1 MHLSQ
6 VGIKMSM
13 TPKVAISSEFFSSVL
28 KLPKAQQDKAV
39 KFMELF
45 RQNPKSPGINYE
57 TIQVSRDKNLRS
69 VRIDQAYRAI
79 VLAPEKGN
87 VYILLWADKHDDAYD
102 WAKNRVLKI
111 NPENGTL
118 QFLDSEYIDEAHQLK
133 SNSESNDRGLFST
146 IRDRH
151 LIRLGVPEDLI
162 PLVRQVEIS
171 PDVEELKRKIPDEAY
186 EALSLLADGDTLEEV
201 LSVYDIDLHEG
212 EEQNIDTEDFSTA
225 LDREDSK
232 RRFLLAS
239 DDEALQN
246 MLDAPL
252 EKWRVFLHPLQR
264 KLIFRDWNGPVRV
277 LGGAGTGKT
286 VVAMHRAKWLAE
298 QTLAERDK
306 KILFTTYTKNL
317 AADIENNLKN
327 ICSVEVM
334 RKIEVVNLDAWV
346 KRFLDKQGYKIKFA
360 FNEKQKNTLWE
371 QALVLKPDELDLSD
385 SFYHEE
391 WEKVIQPQNVSNLV
405 GYFKARRIGRGVRLD
420 RAMRKVIWPVF
431 ENYRLGLNDADL
443 KETEDAYRDAI
454 TVITSKGIQLPY
466 YSVIVDEAQDF
477 GLNAFKLI
485 RHIVSEHKNDL
496 FIVGDSHQRIYGSK
510 VVLGH
515 CGIKIVGRSRKLR
528 VNYRTTEQ
536 IRHAA
541 VAVLEGIPF
550 DDLDNGID
558 KQKGY
563 RSLMTGDK
571 LLIQCFKSCQ
581 EEIDYLV
588 TSLQSLSSEDLAK
601 SCLVARRKSDNER
614 YIAALQVAG
623 IAYYK
628 VDHNT
633 LDDINHEGIRIATMH
648 RVKGLEFD
656 NMYVIGINDGIL
668 PLDILDSDDK
678 TIIRE
683 HEWRER
689 SLLYVAITREKR
701 FCSITGFGKL
711 SVFVR

>member
-1 MHLSQ
+1 
-6 VGIKMSM
+6 MSM

-28 KLPKAQQDKAV
+28 HLPKAQQDKAV

-102 WAKNRVLKI
+102 WAKNKVLKI
-111 NPENGTL
+111 NPENGVL
-118 QFLDSEYIDEAHQLK
+118 QFLESEYIDEAHQLK
-133 SNSESNDRGLFST
+133 TISGVSNKGLFFD

-151 LIRLGVPEDLI
+151 LVRLGVPDDLI
-162 PLVRQVEIS
+162 PLVRQVEI
-171 PDVEELKRKIPDEAY
+171 PLDIDELKKKIPDEAY
-186 EALSLLADGDTLEEV
+186 EALSLLADGISLEEV
-201 LSVYDIDLHEG
+201 LSVYDIQLHDDEI
-212 EEQNIDTEDFSTA
+212 IDTEDYSKA
-225 LDREDSK
+225 LDKQDSK

-346 KRFLDKQGYKIKFA
+346 KRFLDKQGYKINFA

-371 QALVLKPDELDLSD
+371 QALVLKPDEYDLPD

-391 WEKVIQPQNVSNLV
+391 WEKVIQPQNISSLAE
-405 GYFKARRIGRGVRLD
+405 YFKARRVGRGVRLD

-454 TVITSKGIQLPY
+454 TVITAKGIQLPY

-485 RHIVSEHKNDL
+485 RHIVSEHINDL

-515 CGIKIVGRSRKLR
+515 CDIKIVGRSRKLR

-536 IRHAA
+536 IRHTAM
-541 VAVLEGIPF
+541 AVLEGIPF

-558 KQKGY
+558 EQKGY
-563 RSLMTGDK
+563 RSLMTGAEP
-571 LLIQCFKSCQ
+571 LVQCFKSAQ
-581 EEIDYLV
+581 EEIDYLIQ
-588 TSLQSLSSEDLAK
+588 SLQSLSNEDLEKA
-601 SCLVARRKSDNER
+601 CLVARRNSDIER
-614 YIAALQVAG
+614 YIAAFDAAG

-633 LDDINHEGIRIATMH
+633 LDDINHDGVRIATMH

-656 NMYVIGINDGIL
+656 TMYIAGVNDGIL

-689 SLLYVAITREKR
+689 SLLYVAITRAKR
-701 FCSITGFGKL
+701 FCSITGFGKM
-711 SVFVR
+711 SVFVE

>member
-1 MHLSQ
+1 
-6 VGIKMSM
+6 M

-45 RQNPKSPGINYE
+45 RQDPKAPGINYE
-57 TIQVSRDKNLRS
+57 TIQAARDKNLRS
-69 VRIDQAYRAI
+69 VRIDQAYRTI
-79 VLAPEKGN
+79 VMAPEKGN

-102 WAKNRVLKI
+102 WAKNKVLKI
-111 NPENGTL
+111 NPENGVL

-133 SNSESNDRGLFST
+133 NNSESNDKGLFST

-162 PLVRQVEIS
+162 PLVRQVEI
-171 PDVEELKRKIPDEAY
+171 PLDVEELKKKIPDEAY

-201 LSVYDIDLHEG
+201 LSVYDIQLHEDDEG
-212 EEQNIDTEDFSTA
+212 QIIDTEDFSSA
-225 LDREDSK
+225 LDRPDSK

-264 KLIFRDWNGPVRV
+264 KLIFRNWNGPIRV

-298 QTLAERDK
+298 HTLAERDK

-327 ICSVEVM
+327 ICSAEVM
-334 RKIEVVNLDAWV
+334 RKIEVINLDAWV
-346 KRFLDKQGYKIKFA
+346 KRFLDKQGYQINFA

-391 WEKVIQPQNVSNLV
+391 WEKVIQPQNVSNLSE
-405 GYFKARRIGRGVRLD
+405 YFKARRIGRGVRLD

-431 ENYRLGLNDADL
+431 ENYRLGLNDAGL
-443 KETEDAYRDAI
+443 KETEDAYRDAV
-454 TVITSKGIQLPY
+454 TVITSKGMQLPY

-485 RHIVSEHKNDL
+485 RQVVSEHKNDL

-515 CGIKIVGRSRKLR
+515 CDIKIVGRSRKLR

-536 IRHAA
+536 IRHTA
-541 VAVLEGIPF
+541 VAVIEGIPF

-558 KQKGY
+558 EQKGY
-563 RSLMTGDK
+563 RSLMTGDEP
-571 LLIQCFKSCQ
+571 LIQCFNSAQ
-581 EEIDYLV
+581 EEIDYLIE
-588 TSLQSLSSEDLAK
+588 SLQSLSSKDLAK
-601 SCLVARRKSDNER
+601 ACLTARRHSDIDR
-614 YIAALQVAG
+614 YVAALDEAG

-633 LDDINHEGIRIATMH
+633 LDDINHDGVRIATMH

-656 NMYVIGINDGIL
+656 TMYISGINDGVL

-689 SLLYVAITREKR
+689 SLLYVAITRAKR

-711 SVFVR
+711 SVFV

>member
-1 MHLSQ
+1 
-6 VGIKMSM
+6 M

-28 KLPKAQQDKAV
+28 KLPKTQQDKAV

-45 RQNPKSPGINYE
+45 RQNPKSSGINYE

-79 VLAPEKGN
+79 VMAPEKGD

-102 WAKNRVLKI
+102 WAKNKVLKI
-111 NPENGTL
+111 NSENGVL

-133 SNSESNDRGLFST
+133 SQSKTSDQGLFAS
-146 IRDRH
+146 IRDRY
-151 LIRLGVPEDLI
+151 LIRLGVPDDLI
-162 PLVRQVEIS
+162 PLVRQVEI
-171 PDVEELKRKIPDEAY
+171 PLDVDELKKKIPDEAY
-186 EALSLLADGDTLEEV
+186 EALSLLADGTTLEEV
-201 LSVYDIDLHEG
+201 LSVYDIQLHEED
-212 EEQNIDTEDFSTA
+212 EEQVIDTEDFSSA
-225 LDREDSK
+225 LDRPESK

-317 AADIENNLKN
+317 AVDIENNLKN

-334 RKIEVVNLDAWV
+334 RKIEVINLDAWV
-346 KRFLDKQGYKIKFA
+346 KRFLDNQGYKINFA
-360 FNEKQKNTLWE
+360 FNEKQKNILWE
-371 QALVLKPDELDLSD
+371 QALVLKPDELDLPD

-391 WEKVIQPQNVSNLV
+391 WEKIIQPQNVSNLSE
-405 GYFKARRIGRGVRLD
+405 YFKARRIGRGVRLD

-431 ENYRLGLNDADL
+431 ENYRIGLNDADL
-443 KETEDAYRDAI
+443 KETEDAYRDAVTI
-454 TVITSKGIQLPY
+454 ITSKGIQLPY

-485 RHIVSEHKNDL
+485 RHVVSEHKNDL

-515 CGIKIVGRSRKLR
+515 CDIKIVGRSRKLR

-541 VAVLEGIPF
+541 MAVLEGIPF

-558 KQKGY
+558 EQKGY
-563 RSLMTGDK
+563 RSLMTGDEPSV
-571 LLIQCFKSCQ
+571 QCFKRAQ

-588 TSLQSLSSEDLAK
+588 ESLQSLLPEDLAK
-601 SCLVARRKSDNER
+601 SCLVARRKSDIER
-614 YIAALQVAG
+614 YIAAFEIAG
-623 IAYYK
+623 ISYYK

-633 LDDINHEGIRIATMH
+633 LDDINHEGVRIATMH

-656 NMYVIGINDGIL
+656 NMYIAGINDGIL

-689 SLLYVAITREKR
+689 SLLYVAITRAKR
-701 FCSITGFGKL
+701 FCSISGFGKL
-711 SVFVR
+711 SVFVGLTN

>member
-1 MHLSQ
+1 
-6 VGIKMSM
+6 MSIS
-13 TPKVAISSEFFSSVL
+13 PKVAISSEFFSSVL
-28 KLPKAQQDKAV
+28 HLPKAQQDKAV

-45 RQNPKSPGINYE
+45 RRDPRSPGINYE

-102 WAKNRVLKI
+102 WAKNKVLKI
-111 NPENGTL
+111 NSENGVL
-118 QFLDSEYIDEAHQLK
+118 QFLESEYIDEAHQLK
-133 SNSESNDRGLFST
+133 TTPESANKGLFFD

-151 LIRLGVPEDLI
+151 LVRLGVPDDLI
-162 PLVRQVEIS
+162 PLVRQVEI
-171 PDVEELKRKIPDEAY
+171 PLDIDELKKKVPDEAY
-186 EALSLLADGDTLEEV
+186 EALSLLADGISLEEV
-201 LSVYDIDLHEG
+201 LSVYDIQLHESD
-212 EEQNIDTEDFSTA
+212 EEQNIDIEDFSSA
-225 LDREDSK
+225 LDRPESK

-264 KLIFRDWNGPVRV
+264 KLIDHSWNGPVRV

-346 KRFLDKQGYKIKFA
+346 KRFLAKHDYKVEYTFLHKLKTK
-360 FNEKQKNTLWE
+360 ELWE
-371 QALVLKPDELDLSD
+371 QALVLKADELELPD

-391 WEKVIQPQNVSNLV
+391 WEKVIQPQSISNLPE
-405 GYFKARRIGRGVRLD
+405 YFKARRIGRGVRLD
-420 RAMRKVIWPVF
+420 RAMRKLIWPVF
-431 ENYRLGLNDADL
+431 ENYRMGLNDEGL
-443 KETEDAYRDAI
+443 KESEDAYRDVVTI
-454 TVITSKGIQLPY
+454 LKQKGIQLPY
-466 YSVIVDEAQDF
+466 SSVLVDEAQDF

-485 RHIVSEHKNDL
+485 RHIVPEHKNDL

-510 VVLGH
+510 VVLSH
-515 CGIKIVGRSRKLR
+515 CDIKIVGRSHKLR

-536 IRHAA
+536 IRHTAM
-541 VAVLEGIPF
+541 AVLDGIPF
-550 DDLDNGID
+550 DDLDNGVD
-558 KQKGY
+558 EQKGY
-563 RSLMTGDK
+563 RSLMTGVEP
-571 LLIQCFKSCQ
+571 LVQCFKSAL
-581 EEIDYLV
+581 EEIDYLIQ
-588 TSLQSLSSEDLAK
+588 TLQSLSKDDLEK
-601 SCLVARRKSDNER
+601 TCLVARRNSDIER
-614 YIAALQVAG
+614 YVAAFDAAG
-623 IAYYK
+623 IAYYR

-633 LDDINHEGIRIATMH
+633 LDNIDHEGVRVATMH

-656 NMYVIGINDGIL
+656 AMYIAGVNDGVL
-668 PLDILDSDDK
+668 PLDVLDSGDK

-689 SLLYVAITREKR
+689 SLLYVAITRAKR
-701 FCSITGFGKL
+701 FCSISGFGHL
-711 SVFVR
+711 SIFVR